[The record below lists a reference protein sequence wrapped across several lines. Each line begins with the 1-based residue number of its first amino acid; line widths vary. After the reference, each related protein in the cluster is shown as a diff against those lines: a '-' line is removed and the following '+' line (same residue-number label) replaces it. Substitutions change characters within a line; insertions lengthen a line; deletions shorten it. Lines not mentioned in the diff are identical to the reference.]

1 MCDIIYDGNEKDDDE
16 RVVIEVANEELESI
30 LKNKRSLMQNGS

>member
-16 RVVIEVANEELESI
+16 RVVIEVANEELESN

>member
-16 RVVIEVANEELESI
+16 RVVNEVANEELESN

>member
-1 MCDIIYDGNEKDDDE
+1 MCDIIYEGNEKDDDE
-16 RVVIEVANEELESI
+16 RVVIEVANEELESN

>member
-16 RVVIEVANEELESI
+16 RVVIEVANEELDSN